1 MPVYVGVYRRIEAKP
16 QRVFAVGGLS
26 ARRFHVSVQ
35 DRGCIDLMTCY
46 IFADLM
52 VLFGR
57 DAYHA
62 QMTETL
68 LLVFL
73 LTPLVIRGPYLLA
86 QWDKFK
92 RADNA
97 RRRAAQRRRM
107 ERTAR

>member
-1 MPVYVGVYRRIEAKP
+1 
-16 QRVFAVGGLS
+16 
-26 ARRFHVSVQ
+26 
-35 DRGCIDLMTCY
+35 MTCY

-57 DAYHA
+57 DVYHA

-73 LTPLVIRGPYLLA
+73 LTPLVIGGPYLLA

-97 RRRAAQRRRM
+97 RRRAAFRRRM

>member
-1 MPVYVGVYRRIEAKP
+1 M
-16 QRVFAVGGLS
+16 
-26 ARRFHVSVQ
+26 
-35 DRGCIDLMTCY
+35 
-46 IFADLM
+46 
-52 VLFGR
+52 FGR

-73 LTPLVIRGPYLLA
+73 LTPLVIGGPYLLA

-92 RADNA
+92 REDNA
-97 RRRAAQRRRM
+97 RRRAAFRRRM

>member
-1 MPVYVGVYRRIEAKP
+1 MSGTI
-16 QRVFAVGGLS
+16 F
-26 ARRFHVSVQ
+26 
-35 DRGCIDLMTCY
+35 

-52 VLFGR
+52 ELAGR

-73 LTPLVIRGPYLLA
+73 LPPLVISGPYLLA

-97 RRRAAQRRRM
+97 RRRAAQKRRM
-107 ERTAR
+107 ERMVQR